1 METGSAAGST
11 TGSTAY
17 RGRDR
22 RTRWPVQAS
31 ATTQAAVAAAVGLPA
46 VLGTAAL
53 IVRAPWAAAT
63 VLDATPLVWIVALSW
78 SSLGLYA
85 VWRSTGLLR
94 DAWIGGALAVTGL
107 APAVGW
113 HVDRLLGAEH
123 PLGAWPSG
131 LAASLVA
138 AVLVVAAA
146 RSAAVDTSVQ
156 QRSVLLP
163 VAAALGLA
171 VGVHVALWALGPAAG
186 TTARVAAVLVAAAAA
201 AGAPLACRELDP
213 DVRRALAVL
222 LPASAAPVL
231 LHEAVA
237 TSGWGPAAVLLALL
251 VVPAQA
257 VAAALALHLAVVR
270 SAAAVSRTRGR
281 ERVLLARLDGLRVH
295 HSADSARRHE
305 ARGALAAVA
314 LANTALLESAE
325 RLDDDTRRE
334 LVDGVVSELRRI
346 STLLAPDAVPASP
359 LPAPRRGVGDRAGV
373 A

>member
-1 METGSAAGST
+1 METGSTEST
-11 TGSTAY
+11 GY

-22 RTRWPVQAS
+22 RTRWPVRAS
-31 ATTQAAVAAAVGLPA
+31 ATAQAVVAACVGLPA
-46 VLGTAAL
+46 LLGTAAL
-53 IVRAPWAAAT
+53 IVRAPAAAAT

-131 LAASLVA
+131 LAASLVGA
-138 AVLVVAAA
+138 ALVAAAA

-156 QRSVLLP
+156 QRTVLVP
-163 VAAALGLA
+163 VAGALALA
-171 VGVHVALWALGPAAG
+171 VAVHVTLWTLGPAAG
-186 TTARVAAVLVAAAAA
+186 SVVRVAGVLLVAGVVAVV
-201 AGAPLACRELDP
+201 PLACRALDP
-213 DVRRALAVL
+213 DVRRALVVL
-222 LPASAAPVL
+222 LPASGAPVL
-231 LHEAVA
+231 LHEAVGA
-237 TSGWGPAAVLLALL
+237 SGWGTAAVLLALL

-257 VAAALALHLAVVR
+257 VAAALALHLAAVR
-270 SAAAVSRTRGR
+270 SAAAISRTRGR

-334 LVDGVVSELRRI
+334 LVDGVVTELRRI
-346 STLLAPDAVPASP
+346 STLLAPEDTPASP
-359 LPAPRRGVGDRAGV
+359 LPAPRRSDGDRAGV